1 VKTEQYFTWREYVQ
15 VEGEDSPRLLV
26 PWSDPNKYE
35 FPFDF
40 LYASEDA
47 AREGLEI
54 FGAQDDAK
62 EWVLCKLTLEPVSPA
77 PTTKGVSKVKLV
89 RDLIPQIIEGEGREC
104 EWRRVSDPD
113 EHLSKLSEKMR
124 EEVAEFVENPSYEEA
139 ADMLEVLL
147 CLCSIYGLTFGS
159 VERTAQAKRAERGGF
174 DGGVVLL
181 EYKDLPAK
189 E

>member
-1 VKTEQYFTWREYVQ
+1 M
-15 VEGEDSPRLLV
+15 
-26 PWSDPNKYE
+26 
-35 FPFDF
+35 
-40 LYASEDA
+40 
-47 AREGLEI
+47 
-54 FGAQDDAK
+54 
-62 EWVLCKLTLEPVSPA
+62 
-77 PTTKGVSKVKLV
+77 KLV
-89 RDLIPQIIEGEGREC
+89 RNFIPQIIEGEGREC

-181 EYKDLPAK
+181 ECKDLPAK
-189 E
+189 G